1 LLQST
6 ATPREASVHLQT
18 LGHDEATPTSK
29 ITANVVV
36 IRNCILLFQ
45 SAKIK
50 TNLFNQQY
58 MLFNHCYQ
66 GIHILHSYFALY
78 KTTLLIQL

>member
-1 LLQST
+1 MP
-6 ATPREASVHLQT
+6 ACIDV

-45 SAKIK
+45 SAKNIELK
-50 TNLFNQQY
+50 S
-58 MLFNHCYQ
+58 HR
-66 GIHILHSYFALY
+66 
-78 KTTLLIQL
+78 